1 VPVLNNFIFYVVE
14 QRQGKNTFSNGNEN
28 DYDFYLEAQGLMKKE
43 NTVIVALAV
52 LAALVAATWLLLV
65 APSYTG
71 NEVNMTRGATQQS
84 ADHYDLHM
92 IVLWVCAVI
101 GIGVFTV
108 MFTSIVLHRKS
119 RGAEPAKFSHS
130 TKAEI
135 IWTIIPVLILIAM
148 AVPATTALVRMEDSS
163 GAEMTVKIT
172 GFQWRWKY
180 EYLDEGIS
188 FISSL
193 DPESNAARRL
203 NSGVAAHD
211 VDNYLLNVDKPLVLP
226 VGRKIEFLITADDV
240 IHSWW
245 VPAFGWKRD
254 AIPGFVNQ
262 AWTKIDEPG
271 TYRGQCAE
279 LCGKDH
285 GFMPIVVNAVSEEE
299 YAAWVTAQLA
309 DSQVQEQDSQR
320 LWTRAEL
327 MQHGQGVYEKVCATC
342 HQPDGQG
349 LPPAFPALSGSSVA
363 TGPVNANI
371 DVVMNGRPGT
381 AMAAWRG
388 VLSETD
394 IAATLTYTRNAF
406 GNATGD
412 VVQPITI
419 AELENQ
425 VEQQGTAP

>member
-1 VPVLNNFIFYVVE
+1 
-14 QRQGKNTFSNGNEN
+14 
-28 DYDFYLEAQGLMKKE
+28 MKKE

-71 NEVNMTRGATQQS
+71 NEVNMTRGVTQQS
-84 ADHYDLHM
+84 ADHFDLHM
-92 IVLWVCAVI
+92 IVLWVCVVI

-119 RGAEPAKFSHS
+119 RGVEAAKFSHS
-130 TKAEI
+130 TRAEI
-135 IWTIIPVLILIAM
+135 IWTVIPVLILVVM
-148 AVPATTALVRMEDSS
+148 AVPATTALVRMEDTS
-163 GAEMTVKIT
+163 GADMTVKIT

-193 DPESNAARRL
+193 DPDSNAARQL
-203 NSGVAAHD
+203 DSGVAAED
-211 VDNYLLNVDKPLVLP
+211 VDNYLLDVDKPLVLP

-262 AWTKIDEPG
+262 AWTLIEEPG

-285 GFMPIVVNAVSEEE
+285 GFMPIVVNAVPEEE
-299 YAAWVTAQLA
+299 YKAWVAAQMA
-309 DSQVQEQDSQR
+309 NAEDQQGESQR

-327 MQHGQGVYEKVCATC
+327 MENGQVVYERVCATC
-342 HQPDGQG
+342 HQPDGEG
-349 LPPAFPALSGSSVA
+349 LPPAFPALAGSGVA
-363 TGPVNANI
+363 TGPIEAHI

-381 AMAAWRG
+381 AMTAWRG
-388 VLSETD
+388 VLSESE

-406 GNATGD
+406 GNDTGD

-419 AELENQ
+419 TELDSQ
-425 VEQQGTAP
+425 AEQQGTAP